1 MKKTE
6 LCTRAQS
13 ILWSGRITPEDESFL
28 HELIDRHPD
37 AARKIGAGIDHFEIR
52 KNPKF
57 PGKVFWLVRVDG
69 TETDFSYRR
78 CVNGAEPLHRLQVLS
93 ALRAVISDQVIDF
106 KRRALTP
113 DARCSLTGAPLN
125 EENVHV
131 DHDPPFIE
139 IARAFF
145 EEVGVETIKLAP
157 SGDGQIGR
165 TLLDPDI
172 ARRWADFHRARATL
186 FLTTAKAN
194 ISKGAKPRA
203 GTSLRNSVSA
213 FTRNAEGNDDN
224 RAIAERQSNYD
235 RSVETTETG
244 AGGDRAVDEG

>member
-6 LCTRAQS
+6 LCARAQS
-13 ILWSGRITPEDESFL
+13 ILWSGKIAPEDESFL

-78 CVNGAEPLHRLQVLS
+78 CVNGAEPMHRLQVLS
-93 ALRAVISDQVIDF
+93 ALRAIISDRVIDF
-106 KRRALTP
+106 KRHTLTP
-113 DARCSLTGAPLN
+113 DARCSLMGASLN

-145 EEVGVETIKLAP
+145 EEVGGVETIKLAP

-165 TLLDPDI
+165 TLLDPEI
-172 ARRWADFHRARATL
+172 ARRWSDFHRARATL

-194 ISKGAKPRA
+194 MSKGARKK
-203 GTSLRNSVSA
+203 SLSVQLRE
-213 FTRNAEGNDDN
+213 TERGG
-224 RAIAERQSNYD
+224 AIAQERVSEN
-235 RSVETTETG
+235 E
-244 AGGDRAVDEG
+244 